1 MIQFIKYICI
11 AMYIRIYICTLGGD
25 SGAYQASLSNGVIV
39 TTACVVTLFV
49 TLIAA

>member
-1 MIQFIKYICI
+1 
-11 AMYIRIYICTLGGD
+11 MYCHIRMYVHTLGGD

-39 TTACVVTLFV
+39 TTVCVVALFV